1 MENYNLE
8 DRLLEFSSTIVEIV
22 RVIPASK
29 EGTYLSNQ
37 LIRSGI
43 SPLLNYGEAISGESR
58 KDFVHKIKVVLKEL
72 RETFNCLRLIHKINI
87 VQEKEMLEKAISEN
101 NELISIFV
109 QSVKTA
115 KRNMEESGMM
125 NRGF

>member
-1 MENYNLE
+1 MKNFDLE
-8 DRLLEFSSTIVEIV
+8 ERLLEFSSTIVEIV
-22 RVIPASK
+22 RVIPSSK

-72 RETFNCLRLIHKINI
+72 RETYNCLRLIHKINI

-115 KRNMEESGMM
+115 KRNMEERGMM